1 MPSPSS
7 ERLVSLPAGVD
18 LHARPAAQF
27 VRTAMAFQARIAVAA
42 GGAPDGGLGTD
53 GTLVG
58 AAIAAADQGDGA
70 IVLGDL
76 GSAILTA
83 RHVLDERV
91 NGNGSVR
98 LVDAPLVE
106 GAIAAA
112 VVASAGMSLDEV
124 AAAAE
129 EARAVPKF

>member
-1 MPSPSS
+1 M
-7 ERLVSLPAGVD
+7 AGPD
-18 LHARPAAQF
+18 
-27 VRTAMAFQARIAVAA
+27 VRIEAA

-53 GTLVG
+53 GSLVG

-76 GSAILTA
+76 GSAILTV

-112 VVASAGMSLDEV
+112 VVASAGMALDQV
-124 AAAAE
+124 ASAAE
-129 EARAVPKF
+129 EARAIPKF

>member
-1 MPSPSS
+1 VVGIVI
-7 ERLVSLPAGVD
+7 VSHSREIASGTAAL
-18 LHARPAAQF
+18 AAQMAGPD
-27 VRTAMAFQARIAVAA
+27 VRIEAA
-42 GGAPDGGLGTD
+42 GGTPDGGLGTD

-58 AAIAAADQGDGA
+58 AAIAAADQGAGA

-112 VVASAGMSLDEV
+112 VVASAGMGVNEV
-124 AAAAE
+124 ASAAE
-129 EARAVPKF
+129 EARADPKF

>member
-1 MPSPSS
+1 MVGIVI
-7 ERLVSLPAGVD
+7 VSHSADIAAGTVA
-18 LHARPAAQF
+18 LAAQMAGEE
-27 VRTAMAFQARIAVAA
+27 VRIEAA

-53 GTLVG
+53 GARVE
-58 AAIAAADQGDGA
+58 AAIAAAEQGDGVV
-70 IVLGDL
+70 ILGDL

-112 VVASAGMSLDEV
+112 VVASAGMALDDV
-124 AAAAE
+124 ASAAE

>member
-1 MPSPSS
+1 VVGIVI
-7 ERLVSLPAGVD
+7 VSHSREIASGTAAL
-18 LHARPAAQF
+18 AAQMAGPE
-27 VRTAMAFQARIAVAA
+27 VRIEAA

-53 GTLVG
+53 GSLVD

-83 RHVLDERV
+83 RHVLDERA
-91 NGNGSVR
+91 GSNGSVR

-112 VVASAGMSLDEV
+112 VVASAGMALDEV
-124 AAAAE
+124 ASAAE

>member
-1 MPSPSS
+1 VVGIVI
-7 ERLVSLPAGVD
+7 VSHSREIASGTAAL
-18 LHARPAAQF
+18 AAQMAGPE
-27 VRTAMAFQARIAVAA
+27 VRIEAA
-42 GGAPDGGLGTD
+42 GGTPDGGLGTD
-53 GTLVG
+53 GDLVD

-83 RHVLDERV
+83 RHVLEERV
-91 NGNGSVR
+91 KGNGSVR

-112 VVASAGMSLDEV
+112 VVASAGMALDDV
-124 AAAAE
+124 ASAAE

>member
-1 MPSPSS
+1 MVGIVI
-7 ERLVSLPAGVD
+7 VSHSRDIASGTAAL
-18 LHARPAAQF
+18 AAQMAGPE
-27 VRTAMAFQARIAVAA
+27 VRIEAA
-42 GGAPDGGLGTD
+42 GGDPDGGLGTD
-53 GTLVG
+53 GSLVG

-83 RHVLDERV
+83 RAVLEERAG
-91 NGNGSVR
+91 GNGSIR
-98 LVDAPLVE
+98 RVDAPLVE

-112 VVASAGMSLDEV
+112 VVASAGMGLDEV
-124 AAAAE
+124 VSAAE